1 MKCSRQIVIK
11 LTMSSSSNSNGNSSH
26 IQTGAVRPMRKDS
39 SRASGADCISISII
53 TGIEPR
59 PRDVARSATYRP
71 SSPATQNS

>member
-11 LTMSSSSNSNGNSSH
+11 LTMSSSSNGSH
-26 IQTGAVRPMRKDS
+26 IQAGAVRPMRKDS